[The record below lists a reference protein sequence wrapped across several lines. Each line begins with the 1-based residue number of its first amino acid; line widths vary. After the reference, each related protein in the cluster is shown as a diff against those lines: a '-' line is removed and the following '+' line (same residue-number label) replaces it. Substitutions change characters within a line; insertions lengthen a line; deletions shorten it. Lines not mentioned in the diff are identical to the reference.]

1 MITYDSSNFL
11 FIFQWRGSAFPRA
24 LRFAIPN
31 LLFTVLLHLLVR
43 GTSPDEQG
51 NAFLAWNRYATSKG
65 ALQIWSAYTFVI
77 GFLIVFRN
85 SQAYN
90 RFWEGATKTKEIEA
104 LWFNSASSLFA
115 FCSRKETKKADVNRF
130 QNLLVRLLSLLFCA
144 SLGKVADFPS
154 EEFHILDLEGFGS
167 CHMSHLDGNPEEKGE
182 IISHWIQRLIMDA
195 TADGTLEVAPPF
207 LARVFADLGNGWVS
221 LCRITC
227 IKEIQFPFPYAQMIT
242 TMLVVQWLV
251 TPMIACAE
259 VSSPIWAGIVSF
271 FVVWSFWSLLGI
283 AGELDE
289 PFGQDDNDLPVAE
302 MMKHF
307 NRRLL
312 ILLHHETQRTLEYNK
327 TGRASCLP
335 QMKTVACLR
344 SVVLKA
350 MRQTKVGDSK
360 ATMDILTSQIP
371 TPEQGT
377 GSKASAAGSTVPSL
391 AAVLNLRQKH
401 SSDAYVSLVT
411 EEEDREVNGAVK
423 PSTDLQQPAT
433 GNSSVLESITSD
445 SNSNLLK
452 PIPGTSS
459 TSFPFKNSSNVSETV
474 SESGSFNQLETISSK
489 GQDDVELGMFNTLS
503 PRQITQQDAQSLK
516 QKQTTAKAKLLKSKT
531 QAGQSTIPASGSSS
545 DSAKVIGARH
555 R

>member
-1 MITYDSSNFL
+1 MITYDASSFT

-31 LLFTVLLHLLVR
+31 FLFTVLLHLLVR
-43 GTSPDEQG
+43 GTSTSLDSEG
-51 NAFLAWNRYATSKG
+51 NAFLPLNRFLTSKG

-115 FCSRKETKKADVNRF
+115 FCSRKEPKKADVNRF

-144 SLGKVADFPS
+144 SLGKVADFPA
-154 EEFHILDLEGFGS
+154 EEFHVLDLEGFGS
-167 CHMSHLDGNPEEKGE
+167 CHMAHLDGNIEQKGE

-195 TADGTLEVAPPF
+195 SADGTLEVAPPI
-207 LARVFADLGNGWVS
+207 LARVFADLGTGWVS
-221 LCRITC
+221 LCRISC

-242 TMLVVQWLV
+242 TMLVVQWFV

-302 MMKHF
+302 MMRNF

-312 ILLHHETQRTLEYNK
+312 ILLHHETQRALEYNK
-327 TGRASCLP
+327 SGRASTLP
-335 QMKTVACLR
+335 QMKSVAALR
-344 SVVLKA
+344 HVVLKA
-350 MRQTKVGDSK
+350 IRKTKAEEPSAAPD
-360 ATMDILTSQIP
+360 MQLR
-371 TPEQGT
+371 EHCT
-377 GSKASAAGSTVPSL
+377 GSKAPTASSSVPGL
-391 AAVLNLRQKH
+391 AAVLNLRPKA
-401 SSDAYVSLVT
+401 SADAYVSLA
-411 EEEDREVNGAVK
+411 EEEEREVIDDVK
-423 PSTDLQQPAT
+423 QNSNSLQSVGLNSNALDSITGKSSSHLQQPIPEII
-433 GNSSVLESITSD
+433 S
-445 SNSNLLK
+445 SNLLQSL
-452 PIPGTSS
+452 PV
-459 TSFPFKNSSNVSETV
+459 KNSSNLSETN
-474 SESGSFNQLETISSK
+474 SGGSSLIQLEAISNN
-489 GQDDVELGMFNTLS
+489 GQADVELGMFSALS
-503 PRQITQQDAQSLK
+503 PRQLAQQDAQTPK
-516 QKQTTAKAKLLKSKT
+516 HKQTAAKAKLLKSKT
-531 QAGQSTIPASGSSS
+531 QAQNAVAASDVTS
-545 DSAKVIGARH
+545 DGAKVIGARQK
-555 R
+555 